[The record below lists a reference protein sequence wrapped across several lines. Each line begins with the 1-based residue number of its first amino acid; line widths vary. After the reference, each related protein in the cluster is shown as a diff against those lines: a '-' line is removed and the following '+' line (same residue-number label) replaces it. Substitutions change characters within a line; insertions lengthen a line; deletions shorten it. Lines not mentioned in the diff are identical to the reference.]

1 MSRSTD
7 LRGAGGGVR
16 ARRTGRHVVLIG
28 FMAAGK
34 SVVGRGYAARAGLPF
49 VDTDEAVVERYG
61 PIPELFTSRGEC
73 FFREV
78 EARSVAAALESPV
91 PSVISLGGGAVL
103 DSGTQQLLADVTVV
117 FLDTDLAT
125 VLPRITRAGHRPLLS
140 PDPVRRW
147 QELAAARRPVYESL
161 ADITIDTRGLT
172 VPAIIDRLTSVLT
185 KGED

>member
-1 MSRSTD
+1 MSRSPD
-7 LRGAGGGVR
+7 PHLPEPHSI
-16 ARRTGRHVVLIG
+16 RRHLVLIG

-34 SVVGRGYAARAGLPF
+34 SVVGRSYAARAGLPF
-49 VDTDEAVVERYG
+49 VDTDELVVERHG
-61 PIPELFTSRGEC
+61 PIADLFTARGERY
-73 FFREV
+73 FREV
-78 EARSVAAALESPV
+78 EARTVAAALESPV
-91 PSVISLGGGAVL
+91 PAVISLGGGAVL
-103 DSGTQQLLADVTVV
+103 DSGTQQLLAGTTVV

-125 VLPRITRAGHRPLLS
+125 VLPRISRSGHRPMLA

-147 QELAAARRPVYESL
+147 QELATARRPVYESL